1 NETHF
6 FSAWMVDGKH
16 NKAARLIDND
26 DKPQVQIFVPEN
38 DDVIVDIDAPPQ
50 ISFPIT
56 DEIKFHEN
64 GKYVSLASEDDSETW
79 LVEVESTKVVL
90 KANKSGRVFWLS
102 QPQWLA
108 VVTED
113 DKAMTTISFWSATG
127 ELQWEYTDWRKATAV
142 ES

>member
-1 NETHF
+1 
-6 FSAWMVDGKH
+6 
-16 NKAARLIDND
+16 
-26 DKPQVQIFVPEN
+26 
-38 DDVIVDIDAPPQ
+38 

-90 KANKSGRVFWLS
+90 KANKSGRVLWLS

-142 ES
+142 ESIANGKQLILATENDQLLWLDVTQRQLVRTMNVSGYNN